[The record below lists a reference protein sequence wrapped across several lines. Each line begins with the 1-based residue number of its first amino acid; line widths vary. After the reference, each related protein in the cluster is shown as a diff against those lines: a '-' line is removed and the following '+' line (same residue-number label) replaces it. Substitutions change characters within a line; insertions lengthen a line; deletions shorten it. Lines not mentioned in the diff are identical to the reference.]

1 MHQHLINASI
11 QILPIAQDRHPY
23 LWVDEAIDI
32 ICKSGIK
39 YEVGPFTTVL
49 EGTYDKA
56 MQVVNNIN
64 NHLQKQNCSEWIMNI
79 QIQIR
84 ANEDMTGDEKTA
96 KYNVD

>member
-32 ICKSGIK
+32 ITKSNIN
-39 YEVGPFTTVL
+39 EVGPFTTVL
-49 EGTYDKA
+49 EGTYDKV
-56 MQVVNNIN
+56 MQVVNSIN
-64 NHLQKQNCSEWIMNI
+64 NHLQEHNCSEWIMNV

-96 KYNVD
+96 KFKVD